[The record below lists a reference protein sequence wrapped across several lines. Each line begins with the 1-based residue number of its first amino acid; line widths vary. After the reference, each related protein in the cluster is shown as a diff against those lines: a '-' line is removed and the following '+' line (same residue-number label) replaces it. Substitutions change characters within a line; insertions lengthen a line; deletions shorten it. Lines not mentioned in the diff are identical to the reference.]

1 MKSTILKLRSTT
13 RKSKELARNFHRI
26 LMPLHF
32 CKLGVG
38 NIIIPYLV
46 PASRPRD
53 WTFVSFRKWNKT
65 SGWFI
70 RAVPFSVFIMLSV
83 RPPPFVTTSWVPF
96 RWKLTHRIS
105 SFPLS
110 SFRLPRDSNPG
121 PRVFSPMGSISGTN

>member
-26 LMPLHF
+26 LMPLNF

-70 RAVPFSVFIMLSV
+70 RAVPFSVFIMLSTWEALNRLQIV
-83 RPPPFVTTSWVPF
+83 KAWYVIW
-96 RWKLTHRIS
+96 S
-105 SFPLS
+105 SSDIANFPTVVSEAAAIFLS
-110 SFRLPRDSNPG
+110 STSTARIPNKL
-121 PRVFSPMGSISGTN
+121 